1 MHSDST
7 AQDSSAKWRVRI
19 AFFSLLVFLAAGAY
33 AAVELGK
40 LRDGAAAR
48 ERQTALQAVTDSKQI
63 DEALKQHPQNRLLQL
78 IAMATKAADDT
89 DAALDSLSNDLAPSS
104 LARQLNLGMASR
116 DQLEALRRDLKTAD
130 ATASTALPRYTAL
143 LKAELDS
150 VDAYARAHVDKD
162 TAGRLLD
169 SIDRRHAEITAVVT
183 KMLEARAEFY
193 RAYDNYV
200 AVLVREYGTY
210 KVDNGQFVFPFQH
223 AVNRYN
229 AAAQAMTAAATRM
242 ADLDRE
248 RQNLR
253 TSQPEQWTQLVSG
266 K

>member
-1 MHSDST
+1 MASNST
-7 AQDSSAKWRVRI
+7 ATWRVRI
-19 AFFSLLVFLAAGAY
+19 AFVSLFVFLAAGTY
-33 AAVELGK
+33 AAVELAK
-40 LRDGAAAR
+40 LQDGAAAR
-48 ERQTALQAVTDSKQI
+48 ERQTALQAVTDPRQI

-89 DAALDSLSNDLAPSS
+89 DAALDTLWNDIVPPG
-104 LARQLNLGMASR
+104 LARQLNLGTASR
-116 DQLEALRRDLKTAD
+116 DDLEALRRDLKTAD
-130 ATASTALPRYTAL
+130 TTATTALPRYTAL
-143 LKAELDS
+143 LKAERDS
-150 VDAYARAHVDKD
+150 VEAYARAHVDRD

-169 SIDRRHAEITAVVT
+169 SIDRRHAEVT
-183 KMLEARAEFY
+183 DVLTRLLAARGEFY

-229 AAAQAMTAAATRM
+229 AAAQAMTAAASRM
-242 ADLDRE
+242 ADIDRK
-248 RQNLR
+248 RQSLR
-253 TSQPEQWTQLVSG
+253 TSQPEQWTQLMGG

>member
-1 MHSDST
+1 MPSNST
-7 AQDSSAKWRVRI
+7 ATWRVRI
-19 AFFSLLVFLAAGAY
+19 AFFSLFVFLAAGAY
-33 AAVELGK
+33 AVVELGK
-40 LRDGAAAR
+40 LQDGAVAR
-48 ERQTALQAVTDSKQI
+48 ERQTALQAVTDPGQI

-78 IAMATKAADDT
+78 IAMATRAADDT
-89 DAALDSLSNDLAPSS
+89 DAALDALSNDIAPSG
-104 LARQLNLGMASR
+104 LARQVNLGTASR
-116 DQLEALRRDLKTAD
+116 DDLEALRRDLKTAD
-130 ATASTALPRYTAL
+130 SAATTALPRYTGL
-143 LKAELDS
+143 LKAERDS
-150 VDAYARAHVDKD
+150 VEAYARAHVDRD

-169 SIDRRHAEITAVVT
+169 SIDRRHAEITAVVAR
-183 KMLEARAEFY
+183 MLAARGEFY

-210 KVDNGQFVFPFQH
+210 RIDNGQFVFPFQH

-229 AAAQAMTAAATRM
+229 AAAQAMTAAAARM

-248 RQNLR
+248 RQSLR

>member
-1 MHSDST
+1 MPSDST
-7 AQDSSAKWRVRI
+7 ATWRVRI
-19 AFFSLLVFLAAGAY
+19 AFFSLFVFLAAGAY
-33 AAVELGK
+33 AVVELAK
-40 LRDGAAAR
+40 LQDGAAAR
-48 ERQTALQAVTDSKQI
+48 ERQTAVQAVTEARQI

-89 DAALDSLSNDLAPSS
+89 DAALDTLSNDIIPPGV
-104 LARQLNLGMASR
+104 ARQLNLGTASR
-116 DQLEALRRDLKTAD
+116 DELEALRRDLKTAD
-130 ATASTALPRYTAL
+130 TAATAALPRYTAL
-143 LKAELDS
+143 LKAERDN
-150 VDAYARAHVDKD
+150 VETYARAHVDKE

-183 KMLEARAEFY
+183 RMLAARGEFY

-210 KVDNGQFVFPFQH
+210 RIDNGQFVFPFQH

-229 AAAQAMTAAATRM
+229 AAAQAMTAAAARM
-242 ADLDRE
+242 TDIDHE

-253 TSQPEQWTQLVSG
+253 TAQPEQWTQLVGG

>member
-1 MHSDST
+1 
-7 AQDSSAKWRVRI
+7 
-19 AFFSLLVFLAAGAY
+19 LVFLAAGAY

-40 LRDGAAAR
+40 LQDGAAAR
-48 ERQTALQAVTDSKQI
+48 ERQTALQAVSDPRQI

-89 DAALDSLSNDLAPSS
+89 DAALDTLSNDLGPSR
-104 LARQLNLGMASR
+104 LVRQLNLGTASR
-116 DQLEALRRDLKTAD
+116 DDLEALRRDLKAAD
-130 ATASTALPRYTAL
+130 TTATAALPRYTEL
-143 LKAELDS
+143 LKAERDS
-150 VDAYARAHVDKD
+150 VEAYARAHVDKD

-183 KMLEARAEFY
+183 QMLAARGEFY

-210 KVDNGQFVFPFQH
+210 RIDNGQFVFPFQH
-223 AVNRYN
+223 IVNRYN
-229 AAAQAMTAAATRM
+229 AAAQAMTAAAARM
-242 ADLDRE
+242 TDLDRE

-253 TSQPEQWTQLVSG
+253 TSQPERWTQLVGG